1 MMESLG
7 VVVVFILYIFLMMVN
22 ILQQSLK
29 ASGTKDVLAYYLAP
43 AAVLLAWYITLRFM
57 DSMFD

>member
-1 MMESLG
+1 LKKYKP
-7 VVVVFILYIFLMMVN
+7 VYIFLMMVN

-43 AAVLLAWYITLRFM
+43 ASVMVAWYVTARFV
-57 DSMFD
+57 DSMV